1 MNRKLIFIS
10 HPSAG
15 DVEGNQ
21 SKVLKICKYWYRQGY
36 VPIAPHLLFSYMDS
50 DKERAWIM
58 RVCYWLVMI
67 CPVFLSY
74 GETMGCK
81 EELALAKRMGK
92 QIITMY
98 ERVNYKRMME
108 DTGDRR

>member
-10 HPSAG
+10 HPSSG
-15 DVEGNQ
+15 DIEGNIN
-21 SKVLKICKYWYRQGY
+21 KVIKICKDWYTRGHI
-36 VPIAPHLLFSYMDS
+36 PIAPHLLFSYMDS

-74 GETMGCK
+74 GETAGCM
-81 EELALAKRMGK
+81 EELILAERMGK
-92 QIITMY
+92 QIIKMNDKTRGNADGL
-98 ERVNYKRMME
+98 ERE
-108 DTGDRR
+108 SG